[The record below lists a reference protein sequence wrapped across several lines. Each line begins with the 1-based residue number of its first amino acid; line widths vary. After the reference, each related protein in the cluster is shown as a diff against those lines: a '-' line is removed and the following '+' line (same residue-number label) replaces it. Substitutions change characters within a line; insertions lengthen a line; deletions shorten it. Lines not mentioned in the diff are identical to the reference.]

1 MFQLS
6 QLSLLSLIL
15 SLAALSVSGQTV
27 LRFEG
32 GADLSAWI
40 NELEFIIEPKPI
52 IITPKRSDD
61 KYTSYT
67 STDARY
73 VLFKQECTMNGGAV
87 QRFWIMADLEEQSNV
102 AGNNYCDQAIVRCR
116 SSETA
121 SLQSCD
127 GRWAFKQDRGEPG
140 TNPFVFVGT
149 VTTST
154 GEATEEAATGS
165 TGSAGSAGDATEVV
179 QEETPSCI
187 PLMEMI
193 GDEAVNGIEWLRI
206 PDLAREH
213 GEAEYYYT
221 SPLGR
226 LYQEYCASHNMHF
239 WVIVG
244 HDQEIEG
251 DCEATIG
258 RCRQMELA
266 MCDGSTV
273 GRQWAFLGPKGG
285 RHRFP
290 DVKVDRFWND
300 CDEEN

>member
-140 TNPFVFVGT
+140 TNPFVAVGT
-149 VTTST
+149 VTTY
-154 GEATEEAATGS
+154 EAAAGS
-165 TGSAGSAGDATEVV
+165 TGSQAPFTQEHADGSA
-179 QEETPSCI
+179 PCL
-187 PLMEMI
+187 PFMEMS
-193 GDEAVNGIEWLRI
+193 GNEMVNGIEWQMI
-206 PDLAREH
+206 ADPDREN
-213 GEAEYYYT
+213 GEADYYYI
-221 SPLGR
+221 SSLGR

>member
-1 MFQLS
+1 MFQLSQLS

-40 NELEFIIEPKPI
+40 NELEFKQVFG
-52 IITPKRSDD
+52 
-61 KYTSYT
+61 SYYL

-73 VLFKQECTMNGGAV
+73 ALFKHECTMREGAV
-87 QRFWIMADLEEQSNV
+87 RWFWTMADSATDLAIPPV
-102 AGNNYCDQAIVRCR
+102 AGHCTMQMIRSQAIVRCR